1 MPATP
6 ERDAFDDLFAAVYAH
21 LREIAH
27 RYMLGQRRGHTLSTT
42 ALVSR
47 AYEKMVGGEHL
58 SYADRK
64 HFLRTAAQAMRQI
77 LVDYAR
83 QKSAIKRGGG
93 LHPITL
99 DDDIP
104 IDDRIE
110 GLIDLNDALEKM
122 KTFNPEGTQ
131 VVELR
136 YFGGLTEKETADVL
150 GMSERTVRR
159 KWSAARAWLQKELT
173 EGPAPPEA

>member
-1 MPATP
+1 
-6 ERDAFDDLFAAVYAH
+6 
-21 LREIAH
+21 
-27 RYMLGQRRGHTLSTT
+27 
-42 ALVSR
+42 
-47 AYEKMVGGEHL
+47 MVGGDHFTY
-58 SYADRK
+58 SDRK

-83 QKSAIKRGGG
+83 QKSALKRGGG

-104 IDDRIE
+104 VDDRIE
-110 GLIDLNDALEKM
+110 GLLDLNEALEKM
-122 KTFNPEGTQ
+122 KTFNPDGMQ

-159 KWSAARAWLQKELT
+159 KWSAARAWLQKELSG
-173 EGPAPPEA
+173 EQQP